1 MDGGIAQRALDR
13 RQLPALLREIHDPP
27 ERLWCAGDTGALDR
41 PVVAIVGSRRCSAY
55 GRDVAFSLAEA
66 VARAGVTVVSGL
78 AYGIDAAAH
87 RGALA
92 GGGLTAAFLGG
103 GLDAVYPAAHDGL
116 ARQIVAAGGVLATE
130 YDAGVKPRRHHF
142 PARNRLISGVA
153 LGVVIVEAAERSGSL
168 ITARMALEQNREV
181 MAVPGMVTNPLAAGC
196 HALLRDGAALVA
208 GARDIVET
216 LGLDWQEPAAADDAK
231 AESADPVLA
240 AVGAEATSVDA
251 IAAAAE
257 LSVEAALA
265 RLVELEL
272 AGFVT
277 ARAGGYSRRLL

>member
-13 RQLPALLREIHDPP
+13 RQLPALLKEIHDPP
-27 ERLWCAGDTGALDR
+27 ERLWYAGDAGVFDR
-41 PVVAIVGSRRCSAY
+41 PAVAIVGSRRCSGY
-55 GRDVAFSLAEA
+55 GRDIAFALAEA

-78 AYGIDAAAH
+78 AFGVDAAAH

-103 GLDAVYPAAHDGL
+103 GLDAVYPAAHAGL

-130 YDAGVKPRRHHF
+130 YGAGVKPRRHHF

-168 ITARMALEQNREV
+168 ITARLALEQNREV

-196 HALLRDGAALVA
+196 HGLLRDGAALVA
-208 GARDIVET
+208 NAEDIVQT
-216 LGLDWQEPAAADDAK
+216 LGLEWQALPAEDDPET
-231 AESADPVLA
+231 ESDDPVLA

-251 IAAAAE
+251 IAAAAG
-257 LSVEAALA
+257 LSVEEVLT

-277 ARAGGYSRRLL
+277 ARGGGYSRRLL